1 MKKIIMLV
9 AVMIVMVTAF
19 GQQDAERFS
28 ITYSGSTTVFDQK
41 VFNATDTIVKVGTES
56 TNFISGE
63 VFLGRR
69 NFQVGFYGSYLNSSA
84 LVGQYQAEKLEYFS
98 AGMVM
103 RQSFYSSEL
112 KIGLGY
118 FNQTR
123 EIEGYN
129 DVSNYF
135 LDSAK
140 IHGLE
145 IYGQFTFSQDD
156 IGCFPKIELWGN
168 TKVFLAKVN
177 SAGNYKAFLRNYSF
191 GLDVQIYRFSILPN
205 YYLSPM
211 IGVEKPEIMP
221 LCNSMRYKLGI
232 AAGNNIIRSNILK
245 AGIFLSW
252 DNISYNYTYSDRSYS
267 VKNMVI
273 GGYVSFN
280 PVGIFSHLIR

>member
-1 MKKIIMLV
+1 MSIVVL
-9 AVMIVMVTAF
+9 ASMISF

-69 NFQVGFYGSYLNSSA
+69 SFQAGFYGSYLSFSG
-84 LVGQYQAEKLEYFS
+84 LVGQYQAEKHSSFS
-98 AGMVM
+98 AGMIL
-103 RQSFYSSEL
+103 RQSFCSSEIKL
-112 KIGLGY
+112 GFGY
-118 FNQTR
+118 FNRTK

-129 DVSNYF
+129 DANNYY
-135 LDSAK
+135 LDSGK
-140 IHGLE
+140 VQGIE
-145 IYGQFTFSQDD
+145 IFGMFTFSQDD
-156 IGCFPKIELWGN
+156 IGCFPKIELYGGTKLFFVKGN
-168 TKVFLAKVN
+168 NCKIFLE
-177 SAGNYKAFLRNYSF
+177 NYSF

-211 IGVEKPEIMP
+211 IGVEKPEN
-221 LCNSMRYKLGI
+221 LSLRNTRYKIGV
-232 AAGNNIIRSNILK
+232 AAGNNITRSNILK

-252 DNISYNYTYSDRSYS
+252 DNVPYIYTYSDRAYS
-267 VKNMVI
+267 VKNMVV
-273 GGYVSFN
+273 GGYISFN